1 MAASSAAAS
10 AASTPPPQRRLVQQA
25 LAARGSSPS
34 RRTRTPRA
42 LPYQACAGRASAVSE
57 PSAPLGWWVGGC
69 AARARRSLPAKPCLS
84 VRSPSS
90 DAARPGGAVGGEWG
104 GVRSVAEH
112 QRARRRGASR
122 ARVGWPGAS
131 ARLRRWAARLEGS
144 AEPCRARAQPR
155 RERSEHSGEHAAR
168 QRRSIGSAPRARVG
182 AGPRT
187 AAKRALVRRVASSAS
202 ERPPARC
209 ERARGASG
217 ARKRGWGEPAAAPDV
232 VVRSLAA
239 Y

>member
-1 MAASSAAAS
+1 MRAPRAVPHRRTVAASGAAS
-10 AASTPPPQRRLVQQA
+10 AASEHAAATKAPVPACPSTTWQQA
-25 LAARGSSPS
+25 VA
-34 RRTRTPRA
+34 
-42 LPYQACAGRASAVSE
+42 PY
-57 PSAPLGWWVGGC
+57 PH
-69 AARARRSLPAKPCLS
+69 AARAAVQERALGG
-84 VRSPSS
+84 SPTS
-90 DAARPGGAVGGEWG
+90 DGARPGGAVGGEWG

-168 QRRSIGSAPRARVG
+168 QRRSLGSAPRAWVG

-187 AAKRALVRRVASSAS
+187 AAKRALVRRVASGAS

-217 ARKRGWGEPAAAPDV
+217 APQRGWGEPAAGRPV
-232 VVRSLAA
+232 FPIPTLVWCGVLTH
-239 Y
+239 